1 MATKHEISDE
11 VQLLRNTA
19 PDIVRRKYLKEL
31 ADFTGRDVILYCTA
45 YTTPQANGVPADALS
60 IITGDVQGFM
70 TALHK
75 MENDKL
81 DIVIHSPGG
90 SVEAVDQIMSYL
102 RTKYSHIRAIV
113 PQNAM
118 SAASMMACA
127 CDEIIMGKHSA
138 IGPIDPQITFPM
150 SNGQVCTAPAYSLI
164 SEFHKAKTDILGN
177 SQTAPIWIPKLTTW
191 PAGIL
196 DVCEKHIKLAKEKVA
211 LWLKSYMFMDEENSE
226 TISHDIAEWLGND
239 ENHLTH
245 GHPISIKE
253 AEEHGLKVRSLE
265 SDQNLQ
271 DKVLSVFH
279 ASIVTME
286 MTSCVKIIENHLG
299 VGVFTQ
305 IQRK

>member
-1 MATKHEISDE
+1 MATKHEISE
-11 VQLLRNTA
+11 EIQRQRQTA
-19 PDIVRRKYLKEL
+19 QDIVRRKYLAEL
-31 ADFTGRDVILYCTA
+31 ANYTQRDVILYCTA

-60 IITGDVQGFM
+60 LITGDIQGFM
-70 TALHK
+70 TAMHHMK
-75 MENDKL
+75 NDKL
-81 DIVIHSPGG
+81 DIIIHSPGG

-102 RTKYSHIRAIV
+102 RTKYTHIRAIV

-118 SAASMMACA
+118 SAASMLACA

-138 IGPIDPQITFPM
+138 IGPIDPQISFPM
-150 SNGQVCTAPAYSLI
+150 PNGQVFTAPAYSLI
-164 SEFHKAKTDILGN
+164 SEFQKARAEILAD
-177 SQTAPIWIPKLTTW
+177 SKTAPIWIPKLTTW

-196 DVCEKHIKLAKEKVA
+196 DICEKHIKLAKEKVA
-211 LWLKSYMFMDEENSE
+211 LWLKSYMFAGTENAEE
-226 TISHDIAEWLGND
+226 ISSNIAEWLGND
-239 ENHLTH
+239 VNHLTH

-253 AEEHGLKVRSLE
+253 AEEHGLKVIALE
-265 SDQNLQ
+265 MDQELQ

-305 IQRK
+305 VQRK

>member
-1 MATKHEISDE
+1 MATKHEITNE
-11 VQLLRNTA
+11 IQKLRNTA
-19 PDIVRRKYLKEL
+19 QDIVRRKYLADL
-31 ADFTGRDVILYCTA
+31 ADYTKRDVILYCTA
-45 YTTPQANGVPADALS
+45 YSTPQANGVPTDALS
-60 IITGDVQGFM
+60 LITGDIQGFM
-70 TALHK
+70 TAMHNMK
-75 MENDKL
+75 NDKL
-81 DIVIHSPGG
+81 DIIIHSPGG

-102 RTKYSHIRAIV
+102 RTRYSHIRAIV

-150 SNGQVCTAPAYSLI
+150 SNGQIFTAPAYSLI
-164 SEFHKAKTDILGN
+164 SEFQKARQEILAN
-177 SQTAPIWIPKLTTW
+177 NQTAPIWIPKLTTW

-196 DVCEKHIKLAKEKVA
+196 DICEKHIKLAKEKVS
-211 LWLKSYMFMDEENSE
+211 LWLKSYMFSGDTNAGEIAN
-226 TISHDIAEWLGND
+226 DIAEWLGND

-253 AEEHGLKVRSLE
+253 AEEHGLKVCPLE
-265 SDQNLQ
+265 DDQNLQ

-279 ASIVTME
+279 SSIVTIE

-305 IQRK
+305 VQRK